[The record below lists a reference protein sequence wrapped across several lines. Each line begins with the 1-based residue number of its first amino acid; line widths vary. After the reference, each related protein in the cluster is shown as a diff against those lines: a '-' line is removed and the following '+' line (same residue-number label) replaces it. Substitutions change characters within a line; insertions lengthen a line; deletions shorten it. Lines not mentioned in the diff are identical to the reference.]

1 MPEKSNLKLKSVL
14 KHEDDGNI
22 VLQISIP
29 WEDVKRTR
37 LQVISQM
44 SENVILP
51 GFRKGKA
58 PKDLLEANLN
68 PERVREETL
77 KQLLPPS
84 YIAVVKEHDLKP
96 IINPKIHVDAIE
108 EEKEWTFTAI
118 TCEMPEIDLGKYKES
133 VKQVTAGSKII
144 IPGQEKKEPSFEEIL
159 KALLSNIKFKIPQV
173 LLEQEVDRLLSQT
186 LNEVKMLGLTLEQYL
201 ASTKKTPE
209 NLRAEY
215 RKKAENDI
223 ALEFILQKIAE
234 VEKITVSEPE
244 VNEAILK
251 AKDPQ
256 EKQNLETNRY
266 LLTSI
271 LRQQKTL
278 DFLKN
283 L

>member
-1 MPEKSNLKLKSVL
+1 MPEKSNLKLKSLL
-14 KHEDDGNI
+14 KHEEDGNI

-44 SENVILP
+44 SENVTLP

-159 KALLSNIKFKIPQV
+159 KALLSNIKFKIPNI
-173 LLEQEVDRLLSQT
+173 LLEQEIDRLLSQT